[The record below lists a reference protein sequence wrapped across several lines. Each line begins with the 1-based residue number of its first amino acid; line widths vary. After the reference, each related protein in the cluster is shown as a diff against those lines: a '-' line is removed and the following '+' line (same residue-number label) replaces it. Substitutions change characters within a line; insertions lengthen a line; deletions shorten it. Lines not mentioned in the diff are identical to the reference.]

1 MQLINNKKFNIL
13 SIKKSIFWSFLVIFF
28 YKIILDLSYYFII
41 SPRYSYTLFTFDLNY
56 FKLFE
61 SFLLLFIVFALMPKS
76 KEKLS
81 SIMVWVLILV
91 SYVPMLTLFAL
102 KNESRIFMY
111 AITGFWLLVFLL
123 LKFPSV
129 SITPLKKSQSK
140 TIYYSI
146 FFILFGIVF
155 LMVYKNFGFSF
166 NFNLK
171 KVYDIR
177 SSYVA
182 MGIPLSGYLFT
193 WVAKIINPI
202 FFALFLNK
210 KKWIPLGLIILLQV
224 MLFSVTGHKSF
235 LFTLPFV
242 FCLIWIVKRKNPFF
256 YMCIGLIGVILIG
269 ALSFCLIDNI
279 WPSSLFTRR
288 TLLVP
293 AQLSFLYYEF
303 FSQNEYTFLSQHLIF
318 RNFIDYS
325 YQLNPPH
332 LIGKTYF
339 NRPEMGANNGI
350 YADAFMN
357 FGYMGFF
364 LWAILLTI
372 IFKLIDSF
380 SKNKKM
386 IITIAA
392 IAVPIL
398 SIRSSALLTNLT
410 THGLLLSLLIL
421 YLLPKEKLKNKNAK

>member
-171 KVYDIR
+171 KV
-177 SSYVA
+177 
-182 MGIPLSGYLFT
+182 
-193 WVAKIINPI
+193 
-202 FFALFLNK
+202 
-210 KKWIPLGLIILLQV
+210 
-224 MLFSVTGHKSF
+224 
-235 LFTLPFV
+235 
-242 FCLIWIVKRKNPFF
+242 
-256 YMCIGLIGVILIG
+256 
-269 ALSFCLIDNI
+269 
-279 WPSSLFTRR
+279 
-288 TLLVP
+288 
-293 AQLSFLYYEF
+293 
-303 FSQNEYTFLSQHLIF
+303 
-318 RNFIDYS
+318 
-325 YQLNPPH
+325 
-332 LIGKTYF
+332 
-339 NRPEMGANNGI
+339 
-350 YADAFMN
+350 
-357 FGYMGFF
+357 
-364 LWAILLTI
+364 
-372 IFKLIDSF
+372 
-380 SKNKKM
+380 
-386 IITIAA
+386 
-392 IAVPIL
+392 
-398 SIRSSALLTNLT
+398 
-410 THGLLLSLLIL
+410 
-421 YLLPKEKLKNKNAK
+421 